1 MATAMMAATAIVHLV
16 AVGVFGRLPRH
27 MAGEWG
33 FQIADLAG
41 RHWWNVLTTLF
52 LSSSTASMLLGM
64 AVLILVLGLAEFTVG
79 TLRAA
84 GLFLTT
90 QFAAVVLYAGMVALG
105 TLTGIDLPA
114 GMAQATLLGPFA
126 ASAVSGCWCWP
137 PRSCSACMWGMRS
150 TISFSSRRWPDC
162 CWAGH
167 W

>member
-64 AVLILVLGLAEFTVG
+64 AVLALVLGLAEFTVG

-90 QFAAVVLYAGMVALG
+90 QLAAVVLYAGMVALG

-114 GMAQATLLGPFA
+114 GMAQATLLVLLTGLIDWSSGTEVSMSTCSSA
-126 ASAVSGCWCWP
+126 AVRRKPSSSSGFV
-137 PRSCSACMWGMRS
+137 R
-150 TISFSSRRWPDC
+150 T
-162 CWAGH
+162 
-167 W
+167 